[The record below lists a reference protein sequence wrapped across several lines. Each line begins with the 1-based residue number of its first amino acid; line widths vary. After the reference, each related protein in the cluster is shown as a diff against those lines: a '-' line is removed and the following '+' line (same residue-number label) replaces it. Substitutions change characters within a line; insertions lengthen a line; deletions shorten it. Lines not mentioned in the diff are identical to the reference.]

1 MAKVDVV
8 NLSGKKVGSVELADA
23 VFAPEQVNEA
33 LLWEAVKHYRASLR
47 QGTHKT
53 KSRTEVAG
61 SGKKLWKQKGTGRAR
76 IGSVRSP
83 LWRHG
88 YTVHGPTPRSYD
100 YPFPRKK
107 LLGALRAALAS
118 KLADGKLTVVDSL
131 EIKEGK
137 TKLYRE
143 ALNKLDVTRTALL
156 VENGK
161 TLTQS
166 LVLGARNLKGVEL
179 VLNNEVHPYDLLRY
193 ERAIFSK
200 AAIETLAEVLREVR
214 FEAQGR
220 PCGCRQGGCVMP
232 TLYTVIRRPLITEKG
247 LGVKETEGTLV
258 FEVAPDASKT
268 EVKQAVEAL
277 FKVKV
282 AAVRTANVLGK
293 ERRRGK
299 FAGYKPDWKKAYVKL
314 KAGEKLPEYVSNL

>member
-1 MAKVDVV
+1 MANVDVL
-8 NLSGKKVGSVELADA
+8 NLNGEKVGSLELADA
-23 VFAPEQVNEA
+23 VFAPDQVNEA

-88 YTVHGPTPRSYD
+88 YTVHGPQPRSYD
-100 YPFPRKK
+100 YAFPRKK
-107 LLGALRAALAS
+107 LLGALRSALAS

-131 EIKEGK
+131 EIKEAK
-137 TKLYRE
+137 TKLYRA
-143 ALNKLDVTRTALL
+143 ALDKLDVTRTALL

-161 TLTQS
+161 TLTQA
-166 LVLGARNLKGVEL
+166 LVLGARNLEGVEL

-200 AAIETLAEVLREVR
+200 AAIEQLTEALEKIGVR
-214 FEAQGR
+214 SASSPR
-220 PCGCRQGGCVMP
+220 R
-232 TLYTVIRRPLITEKG
+232 RRPHNADSLYRDSPPADYRKG
-247 LGVKETEGTLV
+247 AGREGDRGDAGV
-258 FEVAPDASKT
+258 
-268 EVKQAVEAL
+268 
-277 FKVKV
+277 
-282 AAVRTANVLGK
+282 
-293 ERRRGK
+293 RRGARRHQDRSE
-299 FAGYKPDWKKAYVKL
+299 AGRRGAL
-314 KAGEKLPEYVSNL
+314 QGEGGRGSHRQCAGQGTPPRQVTRASGRTGRRLTSG